1 MLRSLWEGAKS
12 YFTDQDPTFWVALTP
27 ALIVSALVFVRSP
40 MSNYIFDEQEALLA
54 NPYVNAQGGL
64 RFWDAVRRDF
74 WGLPADRSIGSY
86 RPLPNLVWRLLWHV
100 SNQPFLHHWVNVIG
114 HALNAA
120 LLASFAFAVTRNRR
134 VGWLAGAC
142 FATSAVITEAVTGV
156 VGIADVLGGL
166 GVLLALTALTLPLV
180 WMPFGVFFGLTV
192 GLFSKES
199 AIVGVPLI
207 AWAALTLSPMLHA
220 RPLRFPRALLAGAA
234 AVLALV
240 AYTAVR
246 KHFFPLP
253 SPTVITVPD
262 GAGWARRSLAWFL
275 NWFQQPALPSDP
287 INNPLVRADTPHRVA
302 GGLRVFARGFGQV
315 LFPWTLSGDY
325 SFSQEPIPDRLFFPG
340 SIIGG
345 ALLVFLPAI
354 GICLWF
360 VALVR
365 DWFPKERSADLGRA
379 AVLDARFE
387 RVGLLPVLALA
398 GVWISVAYFPHSN
411 LPVLLPTVRAER
423 FWYLPLVGTS
433 LLLAVAFDLLLKW
446 RFGSRIVLAF
456 IAVQVVRARAHAFDY
471 SDDLSFWDATRKA
484 APNSA
489 KAHLN
494 YSVMVGARGKL
505 EQRLEANRRALELAP
520 NWPMANVYYGDTLCR
535 MKKPDAAWPHYKAG
549 FELAPNDSNLIALG
563 LQCMWDQNAVES
575 RNSELL
581 ELASRHPGSW
591 LALLATEL
599 VYYGKEHN
607 GIQQKYRP
615 RSYNEGPKND

>member
-1 MLRSLWEGAKS
+1 MRALWESAKS
-12 YFTDQDPTFWVALTP
+12 YVRDQDPTFWVALTP

-64 RFWDAVRRDF
+64 KFWDAVRRDF

-86 RPLPNLVWRLLWHV
+86 RPLPNFIWRLLWHV

-120 LLASFAFAVTRNRR
+120 LLASFTFAVTRNRR

-142 FATSAVITEAVTGV
+142 FVTSAVITEAVTGV

-180 WMPFGVFFGLTV
+180 WMPFVVFLGLSI

-199 AIVGVPLI
+199 AIVGVPLV
-207 AWAALTLSPMLHA
+207 AWAALTLSPSLHA
-220 RPLRFPRALLAGAA
+220 RPLRALRAA
-234 AVLALV
+234 LALIATV
-240 AYTAVR
+240 AALIAYTEFR
-246 KHFFPLP
+246 RHFFP
-253 SPTVITVPD
+253 VAVPNAVTAAVPE
-262 GAGWARRSLAWFL
+262 GSGWARRALTAFL
-275 NWFQQPALPSDP
+275 RWFQQPALPSDP
-287 INNPLVRADTPHRVA
+287 INNPLVRADTPHRIA

-315 LFPWTLSGDY
+315 LFPWSLSGDY
-325 SFSQEPIPDRLFFPG
+325 SFSQEPVPQRLLFPG

-345 ALLVFLPAI
+345 ALLLLMPLI
-354 GICLWF
+354 GVGFWGY
-360 VALVR
+360 ALVR
-365 DWFPKERSADLGRA
+365 EWLPRSQPSNSGEVALLTR
-379 AVLDARFE
+379 LD
-387 RVGLLPVLALA
+387 RVGLLPLIALA
-398 GVWISVAYFPHSN
+398 AVWVPVAYFPHSN

-423 FWYLPLVGTS
+423 FWYLPIVGTS
-433 LLLAVAFDLLLKW
+433 LLLAALFHRLLSWRWGVAV
-446 RFGSRIVLAF
+446 VLAF
-456 IAVQVVRARAHAFDY
+456 FAIQIGRARIHAFDY
-471 SDDLSFWDATRKA
+471 SDDLAFWDATRRA

-489 KAHLN
+489 KAQLN
-494 YSVMVGARGKL
+494 YSVMVGARGQL

-535 MKKPDAAWPHYKAG
+535 MKKPDAAWKHYKAG

-563 LQCMWDQNAVES
+563 LQCLWDQNAIES

-581 ELASRHPGSW
+581 ELASRHAGSW
-591 LALLATEL
+591 LALLATEI

-607 GIQQKYRP
+607 GVQAKYRP
-615 RSYNEGPKND
+615 RSYNEGPKSE